1 MSEDRA
7 YTARVVANG
16 TATIRIISD
25 TSMGWSVRQVSVEMA
40 SAPSGATCM
49 LRKNGVLISPI
60 IPTGDA
66 ASGDPPIPLS
76 YDDVMTVEFAGCTPG
91 DVGKAYVVYEYMG
104 LAGRYT

>member
-7 YTARVVANG
+7 YAARVAADG
-16 TATIRIISD
+16 TATVRIVSD
-25 TSMGWSVRQVSVEMA
+25 TSMGWNVRQVSVEMA
-40 SAPSGATCM
+40 TAPSGATCM

-91 DVGKAYVVYEYMG
+91 DIGKVYVVYEYMG
-104 LAGRYT
+104 LAGRYA